1 MSARVLLNEFR
12 RDDTMTSRHMT
23 LARSGAAREAPPDR
37 AHPQALRRP
46 ASAIKAACRPSGAQ
60 PFPRHMGP
68 SIVLLGDECLT
79 PITV

>member
-1 MSARVLLNEFR
+1 MSARLLLNEFH
-12 RDDTMTSRHMT
+12 RDDTMTSMHRT

-60 PFPRHMGP
+60 PFPRQMSP
-68 SIVLLGDECLT
+68 SIVLLGDEYLT